1 MALIDSKQTEFEGRQ
16 VQVFHELI
24 LHRAIVAIG
33 IFPLSFKMGL
43 SFLRFLS
50 IIFFVH
56 C

>member
-16 VQVFHELI
+16 VQV